1 MRGKKATGSRAGL
14 RRHVHD
20 LGLAAADEDLSS
32 SFFSSLCGA
41 DADASRG
48 CVRVKPYE
56 RELLAKPTMT
66 FQPDPHEDVLDNHM
80 LEAREGAAGGYG
92 SAGGGCG
99 CN

>member
-1 MRGKKATGSRAGL
+1 MKKILLLIALTGA
-14 RRHVHD
+14 V
-20 LGLAAADEDLSS
+20 
-32 SFFSSLCGA
+32 
-41 DADASRG
+41 G

-66 FQPDPHEDVLDNHM
+66 FQPDPYEDILDLHM
-80 LEAREGAAGGYG
+80 IEAREGAVGGYG

>member
-1 MRGKKATGSRAGL
+1 MMKLTVVIFLATLAG
-14 RRHVHD
+14 
-20 LGLAAADEDLSS
+20 
-32 SFFSSLCGA
+32 
-41 DADASRG
+41 G

>member
-1 MRGKKATGSRAGL
+1 MKRIAVACFL
-14 RRHVHD
+14 MLA
-20 LGLAAADEDLSS
+20 LG
-32 SFFSSLCGA
+32 
-41 DADASRG
+41 G

-56 RELLAKPTMT
+56 RELLAKPIMT
-66 FQPDPHEDVLDNHM
+66 FSPDPHEDVLDNHM

>member
-1 MRGKKATGSRAGL
+1 MKRF
-14 RRHVHD
+14 
-20 LGLAAADEDLSS
+20 LAAALAA
-32 SFFSSLCGA
+32 LLGA
-41 DADASRG
+41 GVAG
-48 CVRVKPYE
+48 CARVKPYE

>member
-1 MRGKKATGSRAGL
+1 MNRL
-14 RRHVHD
+14 V
-20 LGLAAADEDLSS
+20 LAVVLVVVSGAAS
-32 SFFSSLCGA
+32 A
-41 DADASRG
+41 G

-80 LEAREGAAGGYG
+80 IEAREGAVGGYG

>member
-1 MRGKKATGSRAGL
+1 ML
-14 RRHVHD
+14 R
-20 LGLAAADEDLSS
+20 
-32 SFFSSLCGA
+32 SLKCGA
-41 DADASRG
+41 SRRPAGAARGGSAVILQAMKFVFLLLMGASLG
-48 CVRVKPYE
+48 ACVGVKPYE

-92 SAGGGCG
+92 ASGGGCC

>member
-1 MRGKKATGSRAGL
+1 MTALIFLKMSVL
-14 RRHVHD
+14 IFVC
-20 LGLAAADEDLSS
+20 GLA
-32 SFFSSLCGA
+32 G
-41 DADASRG
+41 G

>member
-1 MRGKKATGSRAGL
+1 MK
-14 RRHVHD
+14 
-20 LGLAAADEDLSS
+20 LALACL
-32 SFFSSLCGA
+32 LLLTVG
-41 DADASRG
+41 G

>member
-1 MRGKKATGSRAGL
+1 MTKLTTLIFMKMTALIFLALVAG
-14 RRHVHD
+14 
-20 LGLAAADEDLSS
+20 
-32 SFFSSLCGA
+32 
-41 DADASRG
+41 G

>member
-1 MRGKKATGSRAGL
+1 MKMTTLSFVKMTVVIS
-14 RRHVHD
+14 
-20 LGLAAADEDLSS
+20 LAALAL
-32 SFFSSLCGA
+32 G
-41 DADASRG
+41 G

>member
-1 MRGKKATGSRAGL
+1 MTKLTTLIFMKMTALIFLVVAAG
-14 RRHVHD
+14 
-20 LGLAAADEDLSS
+20 
-32 SFFSSLCGA
+32 
-41 DADASRG
+41 G

>member
-1 MRGKKATGSRAGL
+1 MKLTGLIFVVA
-14 RRHVHD
+14 VVF
-20 LGLAAADEDLSS
+20 GLAA
-32 SFFSSLCGA
+32 G
-41 DADASRG
+41 G
-48 CVRVKPYE
+48 CARVKPYE

>member
-1 MRGKKATGSRAGL
+1 MKMVRVVLLLIAAG
-14 RRHVHD
+14 
-20 LGLAAADEDLSS
+20 
-32 SFFSSLCGA
+32 GA
-41 DADASRG
+41 VG
-48 CVRVKPYE
+48 CARVKPYE

-66 FQPDPHEDVLDNHM
+66 FQPDPYEDVLDLHM

>member
-1 MRGKKATGSRAGL
+1 MKTPSKMIVETIARVIVVILVA
-14 RRHVHD
+14 V
-20 LGLAAADEDLSS
+20 AAS
-32 SFFSSLCGA
+32 
-41 DADASRG
+41 G